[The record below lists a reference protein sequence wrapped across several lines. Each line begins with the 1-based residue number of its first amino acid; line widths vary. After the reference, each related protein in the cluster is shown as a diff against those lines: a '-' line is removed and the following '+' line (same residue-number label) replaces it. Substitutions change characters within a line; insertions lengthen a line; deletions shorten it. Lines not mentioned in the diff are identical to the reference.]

1 MFLRTS
7 LPIKGIAILAL
18 LFTFQSA
25 TAQWPSDR
33 ITFDTNRDQNGPRSL
48 VIDGDNTLHAVWS
61 KHLSG
66 SNAVFYAQQ
75 RCEEPWSVPEV
86 ISFASF
92 SSGPPTIALD
102 PTNNDKVIAYGW
114 AMGATSNIN
123 VVRGN
128 MGSWTTMQV
137 TNGTNIERTPTVS
150 VDDQGKIHLA
160 WTSEDSS
167 GTWKVHYAH
176 DRAGTWTEQRILL
189 SNPGPFGGGAGPKI
203 ALDLNGAP
211 SIAYREGDFGS
222 YTIERLW
229 MIHPDST
236 SWSGEFLDTPAGE
249 ELVVEQ
255 VIDVNG
261 TIHAAISG
269 NNGFGF
275 SPDAYYIVKPLGGF
289 WSMPVQIDNAEDA
302 HVASLFVD
310 GSGGPHIG
318 LDGISGNIYT
328 GNTWYAHIGAV
339 IWYNDTINYFTNTNY
354 SVNANMVVDLQGH
367 VHALVS
373 MDDAVSI
380 DSGEVYHFYLGS
392 CFPTAIKEPV
402 DAPVSLYPN
411 PAHEGATVVLP
422 EGLDVLEWSIWTL
435 DGKMIRR
442 EEANDQSLQVDV
454 SQLAS
459 GSYFILLKGPD
470 TYWRKRLTVSH

>member
-1 MFLRTS
+1 MVENFRCEAIITILFHTFYPNLYMFLRTS

-160 WTSEDSS
+160 WTSEDTS

-236 SWSGEFLDTPAGE
+236 SWSGERISCSIMRISR
-249 ELVVEQ
+249 LVSWMSLPPLLNECFARSR
-255 VIDVNG
+255 VNR
-261 TIHAAISG
+261 
-269 NNGFGF
+269 
-275 SPDAYYIVKPLGGF
+275 
-289 WSMPVQIDNAEDA
+289 
-302 HVASLFVD
+302 
-310 GSGGPHIG
+310 
-318 LDGISGNIYT
+318 
-328 GNTWYAHIGAV
+328 
-339 IWYNDTINYFTNTNY
+339 
-354 SVNANMVVDLQGH
+354 
-367 VHALVS
+367 ALVS
-373 MDDAVSI
+373 
-380 DSGEVYHFYLGS
+380 
-392 CFPTAIKEPV
+392 T
-402 DAPVSLYPN
+402 
-411 PAHEGATVVLP
+411 
-422 EGLDVLEWSIWTL
+422 
-435 DGKMIRR
+435 
-442 EEANDQSLQVDV
+442 
-454 SQLAS
+454 
-459 GSYFILLKGPD
+459 
-470 TYWRKRLTVSH
+470 